1 MQRFVVGQGIIP
13 AVHMDKKW
21 NIFFVA
27 PGVRRQISKYTCQLS
42 CYMTEILRGI
52 QIDH

>member
-21 NIFFVA
+21 NIIVA

-42 CYMTEILRGI
+42 CYITEILCGI